1 MNELKTETGAG
12 DHASRLALRQLIRAD
27 QLTAARHTVMLS
39 IPVAFVLSGIST
51 FVAWHSGKFWVALIW
66 LACATLVNLV
76 RTRCAA
82 SRRNAWRNWCRGWP
96 RAVRCATPATW
107 WN

>member
-39 IPVAFVLSGIST
+39 IPGAFVLSGIST

-66 LACATLVNLV
+66 LACATLVNL
-76 RTRCAA
+76 
-82 SRRNAWRNWCRGWP
+82 
-96 RAVRCATPATW
+96 
-107 WN
+107 